1 MKPFQRESHL
11 SWNHSDASRAESYSL
26 HIPMFNDTQ
35 TPPVR
40 RLVLLHGL
48 ASTPK
53 EFSLLLHPLRRLGIQ
68 LECPSIPGYSHDQLN
83 TKAQW
88 TDWVDAA
95 TETVSAL
102 LADGEP
108 TLLGGLCSGAML
120 ATAVAERLPRAP
132 LRGLV
137 LLSPLVA
144 YNGWGLPWWY
154 RLRYIAY
161 GLGIAPW
168 FSMSE
173 REPFGLKN
181 ERMRQWVR
189 AQMTSEEATLVGP
202 ASVPLNVVQQSERL
216 SRHVRGLLGQQHRP
230 LLVIHAREDEIC
242 QLDTVRKTFAPERV
256 GPTRFEVL
264 ENSYHMVSA
273 DNDRNLVA
281 EMVASFAAQLRPVAP
296 GTPLAAQPFPTTARA
311 AGKQV
316 RTS

>member
-1 MKPFQRESHL
+1 ML
-11 SWNHSDASRAESYSL
+11 
-26 HIPMFNDTQ
+26 NDSQ

-40 RLVLLHGL
+40 RLLLLHGL

-68 LECPSIPGYSHDQLN
+68 LECPSIPGYSHGMFAPQ
-83 TKAQW
+83 ARW

-95 TETVSAL
+95 TETVQDILS
-102 LADGEP
+102 DGEP

-120 ATAVAERLPRAP
+120 ALSVADRLPRAP
-132 LRGLV
+132 LRGLT

-161 GLGIAPW
+161 GLGISPW
-168 FSMSE
+168 FAMSE
-173 REPFGLKN
+173 REPYGLKN
-181 ERMRQWVR
+181 ERLRQWVR
-189 AQMTSEEATLVGP
+189 SQMEGQGGEEATLVGP
-202 ASVPLNVVQQSERL
+202 ASVPLNVVRESERM
-216 SRHVRGLLGQQHRP
+216 SRHARGVLAGQHRP

-242 QLDTVRKTFAPERV
+242 QLDTVRKTFDRSRA
-256 GPTRFEVL
+256 GPVSLEVL

-273 DNDRNLVA
+273 DNDRQQVA
-281 EMVASFAAQLRPVAP
+281 ELITEFASKLRPGGHAASSTFHPSPRVA
-296 GTPLAAQPFPTTARA
+296 GAQA
-311 AGKQV
+311 

>member
-1 MKPFQRESHL
+1 ML
-11 SWNHSDASRAESYSL
+11 
-26 HIPMFNDTQ
+26 NDSQ

-40 RLVLLHGL
+40 RLLLLHGL

-53 EFSLLLHPLRRLGIQ
+53 EFSLLIHPLRRLGVQ
-68 LECPSIPGYSHDQLN
+68 LECPSIRGYSHGMLSTD
-83 TKAQW
+83 ARW
-88 TDWVDAA
+88 SDWVDAA
-95 TETVSAL
+95 TETVEDI

-120 ATAVAERLPRAP
+120 ALSVADRLPRAP
-132 LRGLV
+132 LRGLT

-154 RLRYIAY
+154 GLRYIAY
-161 GLGIAPW
+161 GLGISPW
-168 FSMSE
+168 FAMSE

-189 AQMTSEEATLVGP
+189 SQMAGQDGEEATIVGP
-202 ASVPLNVVQQSERL
+202 ASVPLNVVRESERM
-216 SRHVRGLLGQQHRP
+216 SRHARGLLEGQHRP

-242 QLDTVRKTFAPERV
+242 QLQTVRETFDGLRA
-256 GPTRFEVL
+256 GPVRLEVL

-273 DNDRNLVA
+273 DNDRQQVA
-281 EMVASFAAQLRPVAP
+281 QLIAEFAAKLRPGVHAAATNSFPPSPRVA
-296 GTPLAAQPFPTTARA
+296 GVQA
-311 AGKQV
+311 

>member
-1 MKPFQRESHL
+1 MLTDS
-11 SWNHSDASRAESYSL
+11 
-26 HIPMFNDTQ
+26 Q

-40 RLVLLHGL
+40 RLLLLHGL

-53 EFSLLLHPLRRLGIQ
+53 EFSLLFHPLRRLGLQ
-68 LECPSIPGYSHDQLN
+68 LECPAIPGYSHGTLASD
-83 TKAQW
+83 ARW

-95 TETVSAL
+95 TESVGEL

-108 TLLGGLCSGAML
+108 AILGGLCSGAML
-120 ATAVAERLPRAP
+120 ALAVAARLPRAP

-137 LLSPLVA
+137 LLSPLLA

-161 GLGIAPW
+161 GLGISPW
-168 FSMSE
+168 FAMSE

-189 AQMTSEEATLVGP
+189 AQMGSQEATLVGP
-202 ASVPLNVVQQSERL
+202 ASVPLNIVRESERL
-216 SRHVRGLLGQQHRP
+216 SRHARHLLGGQHRP
-230 LLVIHAREDEIC
+230 LLAIHAREDEIC
-242 QLDTVRKTFAPERV
+242 RLDTVRQTLARRHA
-256 GPTRFEVL
+256 GPASLEVL

-273 DNDRNLVA
+273 DNDRQQVA
-281 EMVASFAAQLRPVAP
+281 ELIGGFAAKLRLGGLSP
-296 GTPLAAQPFPTTARA
+296 TLATAALHTSPRI
-311 AGKQV
+311 AGALA